1 MKDNELSSLTIKELK
16 DLQLRIEGMIAA
28 RATEE
33 RNGLREKFRQM
44 AEAAGLSLSDVVG
57 GGGSLRG
64 GKTGKVAAKFANPMP
79 PPGNLVRP
87 RPATPLAGSPAQGW
101 RQSGRFS
108 PLTPPRAT
116 PRSAASRVSGPGRAI
131 GITRPSWP

>member
-64 GKTGKVAAKFANPMP
+64 GKTGKVAAKFANPMAP
-79 PPGNLVRP
+79 QE
-87 RPATPLAGSPAQGW
+87 TW
-101 RQSGRFS
+101 SGRGRQ
-108 PLTPPRAT
+108 PRWL
-116 PRSAASRVSGPGRAI
+116 AARLKAGANLDDFRL
-131 GITRPSWP
+131 